1 MITSDES
8 EGTLNESVFAYFK
21 VPYQPHFMLRV
32 CFVVAVTQLGTV
44 ASPVISQHYPLTEVS
59 VEHLTTFV
67 YLIV

>member
-1 MITSDES
+1 MIASDES

-21 VPYQPHFMLRV
+21 VLYQPHFLFRV
-32 CFVVAVTQLGTV
+32 CFVVAVKQLGTS
-44 ASPVISQHYPLTEVS
+44 ARPVISQHYPLPEVS